1 MITTKHI
8 PVEDLALFAMQFLSP
23 QERAPIILH
32 LEHCSECSRELA
44 TVQGDLAAYA
54 FTAEMHSPPALAR
67 QRLLKQVGREKK
79 FVAPPVRHHE
89 VTTQYS
95 DAERPFM
102 STYNMDEDD
111 EPQRKSVATL
121 ALPWLG
127 WAVAAGVTFFASNL
141 YKDREALQNSVV
153 AQTAQMGRLSADA
166 AKARMLMEALT
177 SPDAMRVTLR
187 VDPTLPPQPFGRT
200 TYMPDKGMLV
210 FVASNMNQLPAYK
223 TYELWLIPADGHD
236 PIPAGTFK
244 PDTRGN
250 ASVVMPEIPKG
261 IIAQAFGITIEDD
274 GGSQTPTK
282 PIIMSGM

>member
-23 QERAPIILH
+23 QERAPITLH

-44 TVQGDLAAYA
+44 TIQGDLAAYA

-79 FVAPPVRHHE
+79 FVPAPARTHQPA
-89 VTTQYS
+89 TPYT
-95 DAERPFM
+95 DAERTILT
-102 STYNMDEDD
+102 SYNDDEDE
-111 EPQRKSVATL
+111 EPRRKSVAGL

-141 YKDREALQNSVV
+141 YKDRENLQNSVLTQSV
-153 AQTAQMGRLSADA
+153 QMAHLSADA
-166 AKARMLMEALT
+166 AKAHMLMDALT
-177 SPDAMRVTLR
+177 SPEAMHVTLR
-187 VDPTLPPQPFGRT
+187 TDANTPPPPMGRT
-200 TYMPDKGMLV
+200 TYVADKGVLL
-210 FVASNMNQLPAYK
+210 FVASNMNALPAYK
-223 TYELWLIPADGHD
+223 TYELWLIPANGHD

-244 PDTRGN
+244 PDARGN
-250 ASVVMPEIPKG
+250 ASVIMPELPKG
-261 IIAQAFGITIEDD
+261 VIAQAFGITIEDE

-282 PIIMSGM
+282 PVIMSGL